1 MTAACLPLNLTFHM
15 SVMKTHPSAA
25 LRQRGFTL
33 IELMIVVA
41 IVGILGAV
49 AYPAYTD
56 QVTRTR
62 RAAATGCVLELA
74 QFMERVY
81 TTNLRYDTNDGASTV
96 LPTLA
101 CASGMSSSYSFAFAA
116 GQPGQRSFTLNAVP
130 QGAQATRD
138 TRCATLS
145 IDQSN
150 TRGKTGTG
158 TVADCWK

>member
-1 MTAACLPLNLTFHM
+1 
-15 SVMKTHPSAA
+15 MKTHPSAA
-25 LRQRGFTL
+25 PRQRGFTL

-81 TTNLRYDTNDGASTV
+81 TTNLRYDTNAGVATS
-96 LPTLA
+96 LPATA
-101 CASGMSSSYSFAFAA
+101 CSNDMTAHYSFAFATA
-116 GQPGQRSFTLNAVP
+116 QPQQRTFKVNAVP
-130 QGAQATRD
+130 LGIQATRD
-138 TRCATLS
+138 TKCATLS
-145 IDQSN
+145 IDQAN
-150 TRGKTGTG
+150 VKGKTGTG